1 MDDYSDVDILLVEDS
16 PNDAEMTMRAL
27 KKGRIVNRIE
37 WLRDGAAALDF
48 ILCRGEFAKR
58 GPNQPRLILLDV
70 KMPKVTG
77 IEVLRVLKSEPS
89 TKSIPVVMLTSS
101 SQEID
106 IVQSYDLGVNSYI
119 VKPVDFD
126 KFIEEVSKLGIY
138 WMLVNKSPGHN

>member
-1 MDDYSDVDILLVEDS
+1 MDDYSGVDILLVEDS

-27 KKGRIVNRIE
+27 KKGRIANRIE

-48 ILCRGEFAKR
+48 IFCRGEFAGR
-58 GPNQPRLILLDV
+58 PPDQPRLILLDL

-77 IEVLRVLKSEPS
+77 IEVLRALKSDS
-89 TKSIPVVMLTSS
+89 NTKAIPVVILTSS

-126 KFIEEVSKLGIY
+126 RFIEEVSKLGIY
-138 WMLVNKSPGHN
+138 WMLVNKSPGHG

>member
-138 WMLVNKSPGHN
+138 WMLVNKSPGHS